1 MQTPAEALKFAED
14 KVKAAGRRGLLYA
27 IGFEPAVF
35 RELVEDGVIYQ
46 EIADDGLQYRFTHP
60 DVVDRKRNKKS

>member
-1 MQTPAEALKFAED
+1 MPTASEVLKFAED
-14 KVKAAGRRGLLYA
+14 KVKAAGRRGLLYP

-46 EIADDGLQYRFTHP
+46 EIADRGLQYRFTHP
-60 DVVDRKRNKKS
+60 DRVDRKRSKKA